1 MVGCLGEYK
10 TCSQGIAEAVP
21 VAVSTHPTAHSCNV
35 EIAAGDIMKNRKLKV
50 RAGYYDRPYT
60 GRISYS
66 DKQVTQVPFVLLKGH
81 WLEQAN
87 FLIGQDIN
95 VEVRE
100 NQLILT
106 TEPS

>member
-10 TCSQGIAEAVP
+10 TCLQGIAEAVP
-21 VAVSTHPTAHSCNV
+21 VAVSTHPTAQFCNV
-35 EIAAGDIMKNRKLKV
+35 EIAAGEVMKNRKLKV
-50 RAGYYDRPYT
+50 RAGHYDRLNAD
-60 GRISYS
+60 RISYKPS
-66 DKQVTQVPFVLLKGH
+66 PQVPFVLLKGH

-87 FLIGQDIN
+87 FLIGQNIN
-95 VEVRE
+95 VDVRE

>member
-10 TCSQGIAEAVP
+10 TCLQGIAKAVP
-21 VAVSTHPTAHSCNV
+21 VAVSTHPTAHFCNV
-35 EIAAGDIMKNRKLKV
+35 EIAAGEIMKNRKLKV
-50 RAGYYDRPYT
+50 RSGHYDRLVT
-60 GRISYS
+60 DRISYKPS
-66 DKQVTQVPFVLLKGH
+66 PQVPFVLLKGH

-87 FLIGQDIN
+87 FLIGHNIN

>member
-1 MVGCLGEYK
+1 
-10 TCSQGIAEAVP
+10 
-21 VAVSTHPTAHSCNV
+21 
-35 EIAAGDIMKNRKLKV
+35 MKNRKLKV

-60 GRISYS
+60 GRMSYKPS
-66 DKQVTQVPFVLLKGH
+66 SQVPFVLLKGH

-87 FLIGQDIN
+87 FAIGQNIN